1 MSKVSITRSLLDD
14 LATAI
19 SAKSGATLP
28 LTIAKMQTAVESIS
42 PGGQPNLQT
51 MTKSY
56 TPSETAQSETVQAD
70 SGYDGLSSVAVSV
83 GAIPSNYVGSG
94 VTQRS
99 SSDLTASNGIVT
111 APSGYYESQASK
123 AVSLIP
129 YAIRPDAELVQS
141 YTFDQHAVADM
152 GLTIPSYTTTAQTL
166 KAAANLSPTVTMDM
180 YNNYRYTV
188 VERFLTIPEYS
199 VSTKGKGRQEYTA
212 CSYIYDIVRIA
223 ANEFQAISDATKKI
237 TSPQYLISTHSLY
250 RLLYWS
256 SSSAIAQYASNS
268 YGAYMTPT
276 PPAVSVS
283 SLIVKA
289 PAFGI
294 RGSTTYYTNT
304 YMNATTD
311 IRYQYVIEV
320 YRSPVGNLNIDG
332 WGQEQSVQHIIDC
345 VNGSTHTLT

>member
-28 LTIAKMQTAVESIS
+28 LTIAQMQTAVESIS

-70 SGYDGLSSVAVSV
+70 SGYDGMSSVAVSV
-83 GAIPSNYVGSG
+83 GAIPSNYVGTG
-94 VTQRS
+94 ITRRS
-99 SSDLTASNGIVT
+99 SSDLTSSGATVT
-111 APSGYYESQASK
+111 VPSGYYESPASK

-166 KAAANLSPTVTMDM
+166 KAAANLSPTVTMDLT
-180 YNNYRYTV
+180 NYRYTV

-223 ANEFQAISDATKKI
+223 ANEFQAIIDATKKM
-237 TSPQYLISTHSLY
+237 TSAQNLISTHSLY

-256 SSSAIAQYASNS
+256 SSSAIALYATNS

-276 PPAVSVS
+276 APAVSGS
-283 SLIVKA
+283 TLTVKA

>member
-1 MSKVSITRSLLDD
+1 MTKVSITRSKLDD

-19 SAKSGATLP
+19 SAKSGAALP
-28 LTIAKMQTAVESIS
+28 LTIAQMQTAVESIS

-51 MTKSY
+51 KTKSY

-70 SGYDGLSSVAVSV
+70 SGYDGMSSVAVSV

-99 SSDLTASNGIVT
+99 SSDLTASSGIIT
-111 APSGYYESQASK
+111 APSGYYESPASK

-141 YTFDQHAVADM
+141 YTFDQHAEADM

-166 KAAANLSPTVTMDM
+166 KAAANLSPTVTIDLT
-180 YNNYRYTV
+180 NYRYTV

-199 VSTKGKGRQEYTA
+199 VSTKAKGRQEYTA

-223 ANEFQAISDATKKI
+223 ANEFQTIIDATKKI
-237 TSPQYLISTHSLY
+237 TSAQNLISTHSLY

-256 SSSAIAQYASNS
+256 SSSAIALYATNS

-276 PPAVSVS
+276 APAVSGS
-283 SLIVKA
+283 TLTVKA

-311 IRYQYVIEV
+311 VRYQYVIEV

>member
-1 MSKVSITRSLLDD
+1 MAQNITLLGASYTAVPAVKLPKTGGGNATFTDVTD
-14 LATAI
+14 TTATA
-19 SAKSGATLP
+19 SDVAQGSYFYTASGVRTLGTATGGGGTATLVP
-28 LTIAKMQTAVESIS
+28 
-42 PGGQPNLQT
+42 
-51 MTKSY
+51 
-56 TPSETAQSETVQAD
+56 
-70 SGYDGLSSVAVSV
+70 
-83 GAIPSNYVGSG
+83 YV
-94 VTQRS
+94 
-99 SSDLTASNGIVT
+99 
-111 APSGYYESQASK
+111 
-123 AVSLIP
+123 
-129 YAIRPDAELVQS
+129 IRPDAELVQS

-166 KAAANLSPTVTMDM
+166 KAAANLSPKVTMDLFK
-180 YNNYRYTV
+180 YRYTV

-199 VSTKGKGRQEYTA
+199 VSTKGRGRQEYTA
-212 CSYIYDIVRIA
+212 CSYIYEIVNIA
-223 ANEFQAISDATKKI
+223 ANEFQAIIDATKKI
-237 TSPQYLISTHSLY
+237 TSPQYLISTHMLY

-256 SSSAIAQYASNS
+256 SSSAIALYATNS

-276 PPAVSVS
+276 PPTVSGS
-283 SLIVKA
+283 PLTIKA